1 MSAKAALISSRF
13 GLAANFA
20 VKSGMNGI
28 FCFYWEKKSMAR
40 TNQSPIAGQNEKTES
55 QSQNSNPQNVGDSN
69 QEVSDSERTNT
80 TPVVETN
87 STGSENAGKQRS
99 SKNSGGSKNRDNANI
114 EKEFVVNNPAKA
126 NKKLCA
132 ITGIIEFDK
141 DGNATV
147 GYADADYFSKIE
159 GYSVKEK

>member
-1 MSAKAALISSRF
+1 
-13 GLAANFA
+13 
-20 VKSGMNGI
+20 
-28 FCFYWEKKSMAR
+28 MAR
-40 TNQSPIAGQNEKTES
+40 TNQSPVAGQNEKTES
-55 QSQNSNPQNVGDSN
+55 QSQNANPQNAGNAN

-80 TPVVETN
+80 TPVVEVN
-87 STGSENAGKQRS
+87 STGSGDAGKQQPS
-99 SKNSGGSKNRDNANI
+99 ENGGGSKIQDNASI
-114 EKEFVVNNPAKA
+114 EKKFVVNNPAKA
-126 NKKLCA
+126 NKKLCV